1 MALCLPPSAAAFA
14 SRVAAVYF
22 RPLTSAPGWLVAT
35 KRSKFSRL
43 SSCQRTGALQ
53 CPKPQSKRSE
63 AREPYPESYPRA
75 IPRTIPAIH
84 TPYTNTATSKK
95 THTPIWVGTAMEDAP
110 WRWLRRSRAGSRSV
124 VSAQSGEHPPSEVL
138 KHRGARSRSLP
149 LAWNLTEGSSKTMC
163 LFKGTACQVPCY
175 FGGAVSLLESRFG

>member
-1 MALCLPPSAAAFA
+1 MTFA
-14 SRVAAVYF
+14 SGSGSAPSTSRNSFRQPRVAAVQF

-53 CPKPQSKRSE
+53 CPKPQSKSSE

-84 TPYTNTATSKK
+84 TPYTNLPARPRQKNTYAYVAVECAALTRRVVERAFPS
-95 THTPIWVGTAMEDAP
+95 TIFEED
-110 WRWLRRSRAGSRSV
+110 LTQVCEQHVIG
-124 VSAQSGEHPPSEVL
+124 L
-138 KHRGARSRSLP
+138 AR
-149 LAWNLTEGSSKTMC
+149 K
-163 LFKGTACQVPCY
+163 F
-175 FGGAVSLLESRFG
+175 